1 MIYQRYFSAIY
12 IVIVTLLL
20 FFFPDVQGFYENY
33 IKEIET
39 DNSIKVMTYNIQ
51 HGRGMDGEV
60 NIERIAQV
68 ILDEGADIVALQEVD
83 VGVERSGRTD
93 IASELSELTGL
104 EYNVFGKNLDHQGGD
119 YGNAT
124 LSRFPIVEYENIHFE
139 QMGPEKR
146 GILTT
151 LIEIGEFNL
160 LMLNTHLDHRG
171 DDDSERVLY
180 IQGARDK
187 IIPGYE
193 KDGTIFVG
201 DMNDVPGS
209 NTYAVLADFL
219 TDAWMVSGDGEGLT
233 IPADN
238 PLRRIDYIF
247 YSGLLSS
254 TLIWVPET
262 YASDHLP
269 VVSEFELHLNREHK

>member
-1 MIYQRYFSAIY
+1 MIYKRYFSAIY

-20 FFFPDVQGFYENY
+20 FLFPDVQGFYENY
-33 IKEIET
+33 IKESET

-209 NTYAVLADFL
+209 NTYAALADFL

-269 VVSEFELHLNREHK
+269 VVSEFELHSNREH

>member
-12 IVIVTLLL
+12 IVISTLLL

-33 IKEIET
+33 IKESET
-39 DNSIKVMTYNIQ
+39 DNLIKVMTYNIQ

-209 NTYAVLADFL
+209 NTYAALADFL

-269 VVSEFELHLNREHK
+269 VVSEFELHSNREH